1 MYTGFI
7 LLITNQKIELIVSFQ
22 INTERSKKL
31 GEMFVNGADWTEL
44 AGWMLSSLSLDEQRD
59 LWWADRLKLAVSDAI
74 IFESTHSSQPSFVVP
89 PQLSKFASKLGGRAF
104 AEMPKLSQ
112 SDEMCSHCMEKKYGN
127 GYKMLTKMGWSHGKP
142 LSAARGKL
150 VYPLCNATN

>member
-1 MYTGFI
+1 MY
-7 LLITNQKIELIVSFQ
+7 
-22 INTERSKKL
+22 
-31 GEMFVNGADWTEL
+31 VNGADSTEL
-44 AGWMLSSLSLDEQRD
+44 LGNMMSSLSVHEQRD
-59 LWWADRLKLAVSDAI
+59 LWWANRLDLSVSAEI
-74 IFESTHSSQPSFVVP
+74 VFENTDSSQPSFVVP
-89 PQLSKFASKLGGRAF
+89 PQLSKFTSELGGRAF

-150 VYPLCNATN
+150 VYPLCGATN